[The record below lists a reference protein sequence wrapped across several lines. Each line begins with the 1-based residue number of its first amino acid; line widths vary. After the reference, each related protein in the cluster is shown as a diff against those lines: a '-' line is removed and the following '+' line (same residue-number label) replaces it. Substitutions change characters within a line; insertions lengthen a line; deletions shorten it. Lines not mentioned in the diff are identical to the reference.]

1 MIKITNKILK
11 EYKEIIER
19 TIILIEDNKPLE
31 DISGFYNDDL
41 ILFELNNILKDIKEV
56 LK

>member
-1 MIKITNKILK
+1 MVKISKKVLN

-19 TIILIEDNKPLE
+19 AVILIEDNKPLK
-31 DISGFYNDDL
+31 DVGGFYDDEL
-41 ILFELNNILKDIKEV
+41 VLYELNNILSDIDEV